1 MTAFRI
7 GSENGEHV
15 TVQLPNAEDLVD
27 DWFRSDVTIK
37 VDGFDASI
45 SPYVQLSDFSE
56 FCRQL
61 SSLYE
66 TLSGVASLLP
76 LEGQFSLELSGN
88 GRGNISAIGV
98 ALHKA
103 SYGSKL
109 EYEFELDQTYLKEP
123 LNVLERF
130 LANLK

>member
-1 MTAFRI
+1 VEAFRL

-15 TVQLPNAEDLVD
+15 TVQLPRAEDLTD

-45 SPYVQLSDFSE
+45 SPYFQLHDLSA

-61 SSLYE
+61 SALYE
-66 TLSGVASLLP
+66 TLSGVAGLLP
-76 LEGQFSLELSGN
+76 LEGQFSLELAGN
-88 GRGNISAIGV
+88 GRGNISATGV
-98 ALHKA
+98 AFYKT

-123 LNVLERF
+123 LNVLENF
-130 LANLK
+130 LSARG